1 MKTTSLTVA
10 ALASTAAAQLEIAAL
25 LASLGP
31 APADD
36 PRFTNY
42 TPPGAGDVRS
52 PCPGLNTLANHG
64 FIPHNGRGMTIPVLL
79 VGLAQGMNMGADFT
93 TAIGGAGLLSSPDPF
108 AGSFALNDLDQHNFP
123 IEHDASLSRQDAYFG
138 NDYSFY
144 NPNWQKVLSYYKG
157 RTYTDIKSSSDARY
171 GRYNDSLTRNPIF
184 TFGARE
190 FVLAYG
196 ESALY
201 LQTMSSPLSDG
212 VARIDWIR
220 EMFEKEK
227 LPYDLGWRPSAE
239 PITLAS
245 LGEQVLQLYS
255 AGPEPLPEG
264 LEITAHSYK
273 DLFEGIV
280 GGSEILANLTDG
292 ISSAVGL

>member
-1 MKTTSLTVA
+1 MKSTSLTFA
-10 ALASTAAAQLEIAAL
+10 ALASSTAAAQLDIAAL

-64 FIPHNGRGMTIPVLL
+64 FIPHNGKNMTIPVLL
-79 VGLAQGMNMGADFT
+79 VGLAEGMNMGADFT
-93 TAIGGAGLLSSPDPF
+93 TAIGGAGLLSSPDPL
-108 AGSFALNDLDQHNFP
+108 AGSFDLNDLDQHNFP

-144 NPNWQKVLSYYKG
+144 NPNWQQVLSYYKG

-171 GRYNDSLTRNPIF
+171 GRYNDSLTRNPTC

-212 VARIDWIR
+212 VARIDWTR
-220 EMFEKEK
+220 EMFENEK
-227 LPYDLGWRPSAE
+227 LPYNLGWRPSAE
-239 PITLAS
+239 PITLVS
-245 LGEQVLQLYS
+245 LGEQVLQLYL
-255 AGPEPLPEG
+255 AGPEPAPEG
-264 LEITAHSYK
+264 LEITANSYK
-273 DLFEGIV
+273 DVFEGIV
-280 GGSEILANLTDG
+280 ALIARTRMCFKT
-292 ISSAVGL
+292 